1 MAGASEWEKEVYTT
15 IQLRRYDKTRLVNH
29 SFVREPSW
37 RTVARLLDI
46 IDMTVNIIIHPS
58 STNIIEIKII
68 LSILKSSHNYKL
80 LYLAKMHACKF
91 RVPFQ
96 A

>member
-29 SFVREPSW
+29 SFAREPSW

-46 IDMTVNIIIHPS
+46 IDMMDRYGGWA
-58 STNIIEIKII
+58 EIKR
-68 LSILKSSHNYKL
+68 KL
-80 LYLAKMHACKF
+80 DSGDN
-91 RVPFQ
+91 
-96 A
+96 